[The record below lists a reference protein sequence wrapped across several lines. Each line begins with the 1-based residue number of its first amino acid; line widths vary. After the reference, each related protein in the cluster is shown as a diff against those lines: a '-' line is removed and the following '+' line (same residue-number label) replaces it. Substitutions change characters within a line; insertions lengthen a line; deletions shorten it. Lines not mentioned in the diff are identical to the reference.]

1 MKRFQIKALALS
13 GLVGFLLTGCGGA
26 GTPDSQLKASFVPS
40 EGQVLLGTATP
51 SSLNA
56 YAAARFLE
64 QASWGPTPSGV
75 LDVQRLGIEGWVDQ
89 QLALKPSTLNAPN
102 YTIDFNDQDQAAQ
115 NLAHGW
121 FQLRFYDLA
130 LGGQDQLRQRVSW
143 ALYNY
148 ITVGNTQPLGRSEYF
163 NLFQKFSSG
172 NYFDLL
178 KEVSL
183 STTMGVFLNNDQNI
197 ASSPNENYARE
208 LMQLFSVGLVML
220 NQDGSIQRK
229 ANGVPVETY
238 TQADVIDATKTLS
251 GWDRVHEKN
260 LPSSNY
266 ANFGK
271 KMIVRTWP
279 QNAHDVSAKSV
290 LGVKIPAGQSAE
302 KDLDSLI
309 AILVNH
315 PNAAPFVSRRLI
327 QSLVTSDPSSEYLG
341 RISKVFKDSNGNLNK
356 VVKAILLDPEARA
369 GDNPTQSIA
378 RVGKIKEPILHHT
391 NVLRGLGCTSAV
403 LDQNNPNNPYA
414 TWDQMAYNA
423 PNVFGYFPP
432 NHKAPESLTP
442 APEQKLIDSKEI
454 RRRASS
460 IDGAIRYN
468 SGKNFENAGCEL
480 SLFVKAVETSDTA
493 LISLMSE
500 RFFKG
505 SMPAPLRLGAQNLL
519 SKEMA
524 SYSSVEKVS
533 NLLQILMSTPT
544 FGVVK

>member
-1 MKRFQIKALALS
+1 MNKFNSKLL
-13 GLVGFLLTGCGGA
+13 FLLPIASLILSACGGA
-26 GTPDSQLKASFVPS
+26 GTSESPTKASFVPAD
-40 EGQVLLGTATP
+40 GQVMV
-51 SSLNA
+51 SNA
-56 YAAARFLE
+56 SPTNINSFAAARFLE
-64 QASWGPTPSGV
+64 QASWGPTPSSV
-75 LDVQRLGIEGWVDQ
+75 LDVQRLGLEGWVDQ
-89 QLALKPSTLNAPN
+89 QLAMKPSTLNAPN

-163 NLFQKFSSG
+163 NLFQKFSAG

-178 KEVSL
+178 KEVST

-220 NQDGSIQRK
+220 NPDGSIQRK

-251 GWDRVHEKN
+251 GWDRVHEN
-260 LPSSNY
+260 GLPSSNY

-279 QNAHDVSAKSV
+279 KNAHDMTEKTV

-302 KDLDSLI
+302 KDLDSLLT
-309 AILVNH
+309 ILVNH

-327 QSLVTSDPSSEYLG
+327 QNLVTSDPSPAYMS

-391 NVLRGLGCTSAV
+391 NLLRGLGCTSAV
-403 LDQNNPNNPYA
+403 LDQNNPNNPYG

-460 IDGAIRYN
+460 IDGAVRYN
-468 SGKNFENAGCEL
+468 SAKNFVDAGCEL
-480 SLFVKAVETSDTA
+480 NLFVKAVETSDTA
-493 LISLMSE
+493 LIALMSE

-505 SMPAPLRLGAQNLL
+505 AMPAPLRLGAQNLL

-524 SYSSVEKVS
+524 AYSSIEKVT
-533 NLLQILMSTPT
+533 NLLQILISTPT